1 MSKLYCIVIAAG
13 KGTRMQSEH
22 SKLVQKIYD
31 KEMVKR
37 VVETAVSLK
46 ADKII
51 GVVGYKKEEVQNA
64 LKGINVDFAIQEEQ
78 LGTGHAVMQAIPFID
93 EPGKVVILYGDV
105 PLLRKETISNLINSY
120 EESNSVVSI
129 MTAEFK
135 NPTGYGRIL
144 RDSFGNIFDI
154 REEKDC
160 SEEERKITE
169 INAGIYCFDSEKL
182 KYALTKI
189 TNENSQNE
197 YYLTDTIRVLA
208 DNNDDIN
215 TYKIYDNTELL
226 GVNDRVQLEIVTNL
240 YKSRIDLE
248 HMKNGV
254 TIEDVR
260 TTYIE
265 DNVQIGKDTVIKP
278 GTVIKKGT
286 VIGQNCHIGY
296 NVYISENK
304 IIKDGTIIED
314 NTIM

>member
-51 GVVGYKKEEVQNA
+51 GVVGYKKEEVQKA

-129 MTAEFK
+129 MTA
-135 NPTGYGRIL
+135 
-144 RDSFGNIFDI
+144 
-154 REEKDC
+154 
-160 SEEERKITE
+160 
-169 INAGIYCFDSEKL
+169 
-182 KYALTKI
+182 
-189 TNENSQNE
+189 
-197 YYLTDTIRVLA
+197 
-208 DNNDDIN
+208 
-215 TYKIYDNTELL
+215 
-226 GVNDRVQLEIVTNL
+226 
-240 YKSRIDLE
+240 
-248 HMKNGV
+248 
-254 TIEDVR
+254 
-260 TTYIE
+260 
-265 DNVQIGKDTVIKP
+265 
-278 GTVIKKGT
+278 
-286 VIGQNCHIGY
+286 
-296 NVYISENK
+296 
-304 IIKDGTIIED
+304 
-314 NTIM
+314 

>member
-1 MSKLYCIVIAAG
+1 MSKLYCI
-13 KGTRMQSEH
+13 
-22 SKLVQKIYD
+22 
-31 KEMVKR
+31 
-37 VVETAVSLK
+37 K

-169 INAGIYCFDSEKL
+169 INAGIYCFDS
-182 KYALTKI
+182 
-189 TNENSQNE
+189 QNE

-286 VIGQNCHIGY
+286 VIGENCHIGY
-296 NVYISENK
+296 NVYIKENSK
-304 IIKDGTIIED
+304 IKDKTVIKD
-314 NTIM
+314 NSKI

>member
-169 INAGIYCFDSEKL
+169 INAGIYCFDSD
-182 KYALTKI
+182 KI
-189 TNENSQNE
+189 K
-197 YYLTDTIRVLA
+197 VLA

-286 VIGQNCHIGY
+286 VIGENCHIGY
-296 NVYISENK
+296 NVYIKENSK
-304 IIKDGTIIED
+304 IKDKTVIKD
-314 NTIM
+314 NSKI